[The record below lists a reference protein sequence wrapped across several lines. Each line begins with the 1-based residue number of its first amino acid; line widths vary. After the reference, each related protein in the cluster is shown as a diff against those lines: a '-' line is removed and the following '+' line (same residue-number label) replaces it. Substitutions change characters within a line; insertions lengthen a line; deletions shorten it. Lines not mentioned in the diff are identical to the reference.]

1 MNTGET
7 IIQAVIRAAA
17 IESAI
22 PNEENGMIFVW
33 SANAPEQIEAAISE
47 LGVTL
52 IQNDELENLRA
63 NYHQLILAVASKHEG
78 EDRHAT
84 ALRYIQERENHADS
98 PSSLSTQNAELHRPC
113 EAGSV
118 ARSGS
123 PAKRE
128 SSPPQHEVPQSPAKR
143 GIASDQ

>member
-98 PSSLSTQNAELHRPC
+98 PSSLSTQNDQAQTP
-113 EAGSV
+113 
-118 ARSGS
+118 
-123 PAKRE
+123 RE
-128 SSPPQHEVPQSPAKR
+128 RNAN
-143 GIASDQ
+143 DQKPTVTDAH

>member
-22 PNEENGMIFVW
+22 PNKENGMIFVW
-33 SANAPEQIEAAISE
+33 SANAAEQVEAAISE

-52 IQNDELENLRA
+52 IQNDELKNLRA

-84 ALRYIQERENHADS
+84 ALRYIQERENHAAV
-98 PSSLSTQNAELHRPC
+98 PSSLSTQN
-113 EAGSV
+113 
-118 ARSGS
+118 
-123 PAKRE
+123 
-128 SSPPQHEVPQSPAKR
+128 
-143 GIASDQ
+143 DQGMP